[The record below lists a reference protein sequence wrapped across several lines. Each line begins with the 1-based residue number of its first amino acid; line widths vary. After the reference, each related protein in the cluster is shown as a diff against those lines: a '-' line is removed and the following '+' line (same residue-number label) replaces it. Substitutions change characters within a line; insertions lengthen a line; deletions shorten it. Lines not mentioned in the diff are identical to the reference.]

1 MIEKYKSNWEKVA
14 AKFSAIWGDSV
25 LQVAIYNTELSDKG
39 NLVVILSDDSIKHLV
54 KAHSVASA
62 VVHMGMEPP
71 LVVSD
76 KYIANSLDSFPLE
89 FHNIKT
95 DYINLVSKKDILR
108 DLEFEK
114 SYIRLEMER
123 ELKSKNLLIKMA
135 ILDHYGKNKV
145 LKNLIKVS
153 VHSIEPI
160 IKGLLFLFDED
171 IPLNHKDLMN
181 KADDVTDFDI
191 SSLLTA
197 TDFTIGKINIEKKD
211 IPDFFE
217 QFTAQLQDLTDH
229 VEALK
234 V

>member
-1 MIEKYKSNWEKVA
+1 
-14 AKFSAIWGDSV
+14 
-25 LQVAIYNTELSDKG
+25 
-39 NLVVILSDDSIKHLV
+39 
-54 KAHSVASA
+54 
-62 VVHMGMEPP
+62 
-71 LVVSD
+71 
-76 KYIANSLDSFPLE
+76 
-89 FHNIKT
+89 
-95 DYINLVSKKDILR
+95 
-108 DLEFEK
+108 
-114 SYIRLEMER
+114 MER